1 MAACVLHNDQKP
13 FCVALVVP
21 DKGALAE
28 ACQKKGLDAASEEGR
43 RYMLDLI
50 QADAES
56 YKKGGKHEG
65 MFPERWLPSAIGICD
80 EEFTIAN
87 KMMNSTMKIVRGK
100 VEEHYA
106 DLLDYL
112 YTAAAK
118 DIHNP
123 RNLEALK

>member
-1 MAACVLHNDQKP
+1 MKP

-21 DKGALAE
+21 DKAALA
-28 ACQKKGLDAASEEGR
+28 DAASSHGLDPATEEGK
-43 RYMLDLI
+43 RYMLSLI
-50 QADAES
+50 QADVDS

-80 EEFTIAN
+80 QEFTIAN

-106 DLLDYL
+106 SLLDYL
-112 YTAAAK
+112 YTAEAK
-118 DIHNP
+118 DISNP
-123 RNLEALK
+123 RNLAAL

>member
-1 MAACVLHNDQKP
+1 M
-13 FCVALVVP
+13 
-21 DKGALAE
+21 E
-28 ACQKKGLDAASEEGR
+28 AKGLDAASEEGR
-43 RYMLDLI
+43 KAMLDII
-50 QADAES
+50 QQEVDS

-65 MFPERWLPSAIGICD
+65 MFPERWLPTAVGICD

-106 DLLDYL
+106 SLLDYL
-112 YTAAAK
+112 YTPEGK
-118 DIHNP
+118 DIKNP